1 VQLLDEGTVNAVP
14 FLISHQTANR
24 VQVQRL
30 LQRQKLNSLQ
40 NWYERQVVI
49 FHESCSSTA
58 EDDPCHKRRPSGDP
72 KLEDKDA
79 LSNLIIDLLEEDK
92 TSGSPREIGY
102 LVFQIDRTMQD
113 RDG

>member
-1 VQLLDEGTVNAVP
+1 MIRATSGD
-14 FLISHQTANR
+14 
-24 VQVQRL
+24 
-30 LQRQKLNSLQ
+30 
-40 NWYERQVVI
+40 
-49 FHESCSSTA
+49 
-58 EDDPCHKRRPSGDP
+58 PSGDP

>member
-1 VQLLDEGTVNAVP
+1 MIRATSGG
-14 FLISHQTANR
+14 
-24 VQVQRL
+24 
-30 LQRQKLNSLQ
+30 
-40 NWYERQVVI
+40 
-49 FHESCSSTA
+49 
-58 EDDPCHKRRPSGDP
+58 PSGDP

-113 RDG
+113 HDG